1 MLNLVKRLK
10 SRKGFTLIE
19 LIVVIAIL
27 GILAAI
33 LVPSILGYV
42 DQANKSADKA
52 NARSVYTAAGSAFIS
67 NPPDFGDQEQ
77 VTYDQN
83 ISNDFME
90 AVKNSWSSS
99 MDKPY
104 SVTVSKNGVVSAKY
118 GEETYPNAAGGAGL
132 ARRVTANNFTD

>member
-52 NARSVYTAAGSAFIS
+52 NARIVYTAA
-67 NPPDFGDQEQ
+67 
-77 VTYDQN
+77 
-83 ISNDFME
+83 
-90 AVKNSWSSS
+90 NSVYAS
-99 MDKPY
+99 MTQTERDAL
-104 SVTVSKNGVVSAKY
+104 T
-118 GEETYPNAAGGAGL
+118 ETSYNSAAGGDFIEDINKFLGAPLEDDYTVYMATGGGI
-132 ARRVTANNFTD
+132 ARVEYGSRGASYPDGTGGAETSSSGSE

>member
-42 DQANKSADKA
+42 GQTNKAADQA
-52 NARSVYTAAGSAFIS
+52 NARSVYLAAGSAFIS
-67 NPPDFGDQEQ
+67 NPPDFGDQDQ
-77 VTYDQN
+77 VTYEQDD
-83 ISNDFME
+83 SNDFMD
-90 AVKNSWSSS
+90 AVKDFLSSS

-104 SVTVSKNGVVSAKY
+104 SVTVSKNGVVSATY
-118 GEETYPNAAGGAGL
+118 GEETYPNAAGGAETSTTSG
-132 ARRVTANNFTD
+132 DQ

>member
-52 NARSVYTAAGSAFIS
+52 NARIVYTAANSVYASMTQAERDALTETSYNSDDGGDFIE
-67 NPPDFGDQEQ
+67 D
-77 VTYDQN
+77 
-83 ISNDFME
+83 I
-90 AVKNSWSSS
+90 
-99 MDKPY
+99 
-104 SVTVSKNGVVSAKY
+104 
-118 GEETYPNAAGGAGL
+118 
-132 ARRVTANNFTD
+132 NNFLGAPLEDDYTVYMADGGGIARVEYGSSEAFYPDDGTTSTTSGG

>member
-42 DQANKSADKA
+42 GQANKAADQA
-52 NARSVYTAAGSAFIS
+52 NARSVYLAAGSAFIS
-67 NPPDFGDQEQ
+67 SPPDFGDQDQ

-83 ISNDFME
+83 DSNDFME
-90 AVKNSWSSS
+90 AVKEFLSSS

-118 GEETYPNAAGGAGL
+118 GDETYPNAAGGAETNSSGG
-132 ARRVTANNFTD
+132 

>member
-42 DQANKSADKA
+42 GQANKAADQA
-52 NARSVYTAAGSAFIS
+52 NARSVYLAASAAFIS
-67 NPPDFGDQEQ
+67 SPPDLGDQDK
-77 VTYDQN
+77 VTYYQDDDD
-83 ISNDFME
+83 SNDFMD
-90 AVKNSWSSS
+90 AVEDFLSSS

-104 SVTVSKNGVVSAKY
+104 SVTVSKNGVVSATY
-118 GEETYPNAAGGAGL
+118 GEETYPKAA
-132 ARRVTANNFTD
+132 